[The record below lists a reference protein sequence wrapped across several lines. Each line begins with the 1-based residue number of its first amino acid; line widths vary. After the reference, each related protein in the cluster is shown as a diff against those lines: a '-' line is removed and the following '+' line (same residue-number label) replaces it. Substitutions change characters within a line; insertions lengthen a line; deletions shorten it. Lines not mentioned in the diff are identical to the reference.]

1 MEESFEEFQS
11 ERREVHELS
20 RFSGANQG
28 PAKNTILEIEKSSQR
43 NRNTTFPIILIN
55 EEETTLIEVKSNYSN
70 SYPVICRVP
79 GITFIECHK
88 LVIIESCPL
97 IVVKFPQQNLSLTPI

>member
-11 ERREVHELS
+11 ERREVHES

-70 SYPVICRVP
+70 SYPVICHVP

-88 LVIIESCPL
+88 LVITESCPL